1 MAKRK
6 LELHY
11 DASGIDE
18 KLLNKKAKG
27 IRYIGKRKFNK
38 AADKGMQYIFVG
50 KTSLKKAYK
59 DDEEALIFDDHEYRI
74 AEPKFSKFTKV
85 GGYIPVGDKRYL
97 EYRKRPLILIILLLL
112 LLLGCA
118 GGAAWYFWPS
128 MVYDYSVIEPD
139 YVNTE
144 VDEHQEDLTEADQIT
159 GLITYITLPNGDIF
173 FDGKLLQA
181 PFELAGMDVGSVPD
195 TALYSG
201 TAHIQVYLNSDGE
214 PQLLIDSDETFVSGV
229 FGDLTLDFSI
239 LKAEL
244 VAGIYDGEI
253 TVVYP
258 DGSEVTK
265 PLTIVVR
272 NSFGGTM
279 DIGFSDTADVYLSDD
294 SISLKYKSGYL
305 ATHDTILQIILD
317 RDGQEFLLAQS
328 GVVSPGHSLNRLNL
342 IPAMHSRLS
351 PGTYSGRMRFN
362 FYNGEI
368 VENSVGMNT
377 DVVISVVVH

>member
-118 GGAAWYFWPS
+118 GGAAWYFWP
-128 MVYDYSVIEPD
+128 ETPD
-139 YVNTE
+139 YTVIAPDYLNTE
-144 VDEHQEDLTEADQIT
+144 EDANQEALDESEKVK
-159 GLITYITLPNGDIF
+159 GLVVYITLPDGEIT
-173 FDGKLLQA
+173 FDGKLMK
-181 PFELAGMDVGSVPD
+181 PDFEFAQMDAETMPD
-195 TALYSG
+195 TAMYSG
-201 TAHIQVYLNSDGE
+201 DAHIKTYIQKDNKSYLI
-214 PQLLIDSDETFVSGV
+214 IDSDEELRDGQ
-229 FGDLTLDFSI
+229 FGQLALDYSI
-239 LKAEL
+239 QKTEL
-244 VAGIYDGEI
+244 SVGFYQGQMDIAYSDGA
-253 TVVYP
+253 V
-258 DGSEVTK
+258 VTK
-265 PLTIVVR
+265 PVTVVIR
-272 NSFGGTM
+272 NKFGGTM
-279 DIGFSDTADVYLSDD
+279 DIAFSPKADVYLS
-294 SISLKYKSGYL
+294 SGNIAVKYKSGYL
-305 ATHDTILQIILD
+305 ATHDTILQLILD
-317 RDGQEFLLAQS
+317 RDGQEFLLGQS
-328 GVVSPGHSLNRLNL
+328 GIVSPGHTLSQLSL
-342 IPAMHSRLS
+342 IPEMRDRLS
-351 PGTYSGRMRFN
+351 PGTYTGRLRFN
-362 FYNGEI
+362 FYNDKSEHGTVGVDTDIEVEI
-368 VENSVGMNT
+368 
-377 DVVISVVVH
+377 IVH

>member
-118 GGAAWYFWPS
+118 GGAAWYFWP
-128 MVYDYSVIEPD
+128 ETPD
-139 YVNTE
+139 YTVIAPDYLNTE
-144 VDEHQEDLTEADQIT
+144 VDENQQEMDESQRIKGIVAI
-159 GLITYITLPNGDIF
+159 ITLPDGNIS
-173 FDGKLLQA
+173 FDSKLLK
-181 PFELAGMDVGSVPD
+181 PDLELARVDYETMPD
-195 TALYSG
+195 TAFYSG
-201 TAHIQVYLNSDGE
+201 IAHIKTYLQKEDGSY
-214 PQLLIDSDETFVSGV
+214 LIIDSDEEFRDGV
-229 FGDLTLDFSI
+229 FGDLTLDYAI
-239 LKAEL
+239 QKVEL
-244 VAGIYDGEI
+244 VSGMFD
-253 TVVYP
+253 
-258 DGSEVTK
+258 
-265 PLTIVVR
+265 
-272 NSFGGTM
+272 GTM
-279 DIGFSDTADVYLSDD
+279 DIAYADGTVVTKPVTIVIRNSHGGSMDITFSPQADVYLSDA
-294 SISLKYKSGYL
+294 SIAVDYRSGFL
-305 ATHDTILQIILD
+305 ATHDTILQLILD
-317 RDGQEFLLAQS
+317 RDGQEFLLGQS
-328 GVVSPGHSLNRLNL
+328 GVVSPGHTLNHLNL
-342 IPAMHSRLS
+342 VPDMRSRIS
-351 PGTYSGRMRFN
+351 PGTYTGRLRFN
-362 FYNGEI
+362 FYNDGSAEGT
-368 VENSVGMNT
+368 VGMFT
-377 DVVISVVVH
+377 DIDATIVVH